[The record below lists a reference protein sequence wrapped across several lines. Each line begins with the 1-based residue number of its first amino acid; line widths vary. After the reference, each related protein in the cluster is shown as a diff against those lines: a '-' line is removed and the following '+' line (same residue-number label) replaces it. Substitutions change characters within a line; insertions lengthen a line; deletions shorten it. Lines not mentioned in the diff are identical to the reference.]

1 VIEGDVLRQ
10 RNWTDAELQSAQF
23 KHYDPRKRL
32 VMAKV
37 LRTSRT
43 ISITMESLLA
53 TAGDII
59 CYDPGG
65 TQARPNTDDYD
76 HWPVRKD
83 LFKQNY
89 KPWDEKGWRPNGAEA
104 HLIEHGC
111 RPYYKAAGIW
121 ARRLRRG
128 VVVQSLESP
137 EPLLVPPGRW
147 LCIGS
152 QGEPYH
158 MSDDKFRARYL
169 TPEESAAERLYWRL
183 IKGLSEL
190 RFSSNGKHDDE

>member
-1 VIEGDVLRQ
+1 VIEGEVLRQ
-10 RNWTDAELQSAQF
+10 RNWTDLELKEAHF
-23 KHYDPRKRL
+23 KYYEPRKRL

-53 TAGDII
+53 TAGDIV

-65 TQARPNTDDYD
+65 KQARPDLEQYD

-89 KPWDEKGWRPNGAEA
+89 KPWDEKGWRPSPAEA
-104 HLIEHGC
+104 HLLENGC
-111 RPYYKAAGIW
+111 RPYYKAVGIW
-121 ARRLRRG
+121 ARRLRKAMP
-128 VVVQSLESP
+128 VQSLESP
-137 EPLLVPPGRW
+137 EPILVPPGRW

-158 MSDDKFRARYL
+158 MGDEKFRTRYL
-169 TPEESAAERLYWRL
+169 APEESHAERLYWRL
-183 IKGLSEL
+183 INGLISL
-190 RFSSNGKHDDE
+190 RSPDYNTYDGE

>member
-1 VIEGDVLRQ
+1 MIQGDVLRQ
-10 RNWTDAELQSAQF
+10 RNWTDDELRAAQF

-32 VMAKV
+32 IMAKV

-53 TAGDII
+53 TAGDIV

-65 TQARPNTDDYD
+65 TQARPSIDDYD

-83 LFKQNY
+83 LFRQNY
-89 KPWDEKGWRPNGAEA
+89 KAWDEKNWRPNAAEA
-104 HLIEHGC
+104 QLIENGC

-137 EPLLVPPGRW
+137 EPILIPPGRW

-158 MSDDKFRARYL
+158 MGDEKFRARYV
-169 TPEESAAERLYWRL
+169 TPEESATERLYWRL
-183 IKGLSEL
+183 INGISGL
-190 RFSSNGKHDDE
+190 RYSNGKHDDE